1 MPPQSRPAKAPVAKT
16 GAKSPAAPKDVGST
30 ADPRVFLITG
40 GEAGRKLAE
49 AQALIARYV
58 DPDFADFDAETMDG
72 AATAADRI
80 LGGVSTYPIG
90 AGKRVVLV
98 KDTQQMEAEEQK
110 RLAAGLPGIT
120 SACILVLHTGTPI
133 VEDGKTKRQSV
144 ILTELTNAV
153 KRVGQIIDFA
163 LPKADDLRG
172 WLSKEAKALGKSIA
186 PDAMT
191 QLLQLP
197 GDDISRVGTEL
208 AKAAAHAGDDPVISG
223 SDVEATLSRGADDVI
238 FKLCDAVGMRRTQ
251 EALGHVSTLFRGSQR
266 PESVAPRTLVLLA
279 RQIRLLAQFRYLGE
293 RRMAGRGAGPV
304 TPEVMSFL
312 PGDGAGGMLTNPRT
326 SWMADKYVGQ
336 ARNFSGNE
344 LADRMEYL
352 LNADLSLKGVLP
364 GGDDPRMVMQR
375 LVVELC

>member
-1 MPPQSRPAKAPVAKT
+1 MPPSRPDKPS
-16 GAKSPAAPKDVGST
+16 GAKSRAKAAPDATDPKG
-30 ADPRVFLITG
+30 DPRVFLITG

-49 AQALIARYV
+49 AQSLIARHV
-58 DPDFADFDAETMDG
+58 DPDFADFDAETVDG
-72 AATAADRI
+72 AAVTADRV
-80 LGGVSTYPIG
+80 LGGVATYPIG
-90 AGKRVVLV
+90 SGKRVVLV

-110 RLAAGLPGIT
+110 RLAAGLAGVAP
-120 SACILVLHTGTPI
+120 ACILILHTGTPI
-133 VEDGKTKRQSV
+133 IEDGKTRRQSV
-144 ILTELTNAV
+144 ITTELTNAV
-153 KRVGQIIDFA
+153 KKIGQIIDFA
-163 LPKADDLRG
+163 LPKAEDLRG
-172 WLSKEAKALGKSIA
+172 WLTKEARALGKSLA
-186 PDAMT
+186 PDAMS

-223 SDVEATLSRGADDVI
+223 ADVEATLSRGADDVI

-304 TPEVMSFL
+304 SPEVIALL

-326 SWMADKYVGQ
+326 SWMADKYVNQ
-336 ARNFSGNE
+336 ARNFSGSE
-344 LADRMEYL
+344 LAERMEFL
-352 LNADLSLKGVLP
+352 LNADLSLKGVIP
-364 GGDDPRMVMQR
+364 GGDDPRMVLQR
-375 LVVELC
+375 LIVELC